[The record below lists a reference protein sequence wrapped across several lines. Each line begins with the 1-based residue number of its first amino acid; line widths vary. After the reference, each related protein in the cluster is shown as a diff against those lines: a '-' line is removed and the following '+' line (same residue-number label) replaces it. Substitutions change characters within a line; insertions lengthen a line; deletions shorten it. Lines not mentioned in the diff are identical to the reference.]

1 MERRWREAN
10 APGLRAAARRRA
22 RLAGAGGPQT
32 RRDGTTLG
40 LLAAL
45 GGTFDLDVV
54 ASDPASGAERTLDT
68 LSWRQLAS
76 LAPLERVGELPQS
89 PAVAAGLERGGA
101 VAWGAGD
108 RAEHHLLL
116 LHALAALDPAAR
128 FFDDAGAPAP
138 AAPPGPAPAAFAFPD
153 LAPAE
158 GAAGDSTFV
167 ALRRS
172 SVARARAVRRDAGNA
187 KLAAGRGKLAAL
199 LAFRAAAPAPAPAG
213 APAPAAASPA
223 PSPAASPAPS
233 PSPAAAPSPS
243 PSPAAGLGEA
253 PVPPL
258 DWWDEPPL
266 Y

>member
-1 MERRWREAN
+1 MFPAQAGWLRSALAGIRDMERRWREAN

-199 LAFRAAAPAPAPAG
+199 LAFRAAAPAPAP
-213 APAPAAASPA
+213 
-223 PSPAASPAPS
+223 S
-233 PSPAAAPSPS
+233 PSSAAAPSPS